1 MPTESFDATEP
12 SRRNLLKAGEWSI
25 CIGAGMSNALMPDW
39 NTISQRMLS
48 KAYGNP
54 VDKDEI
60 ELLRKNLGWS
70 LDSLLQHA
78 LNTYQLAGRTLE
90 NFNDDLA
97 AELYGTLLSAASAYG
112 VDTALTKL
120 LSNPYSRDPTVMLSI
135 ESFLTAQF
143 GQSSLMQL
151 ARLLLHA
158 KASSRNPISVLTFNA
173 DVLLHVALTLLQIRE
188 AFSTSGDLSPDFHYR
203 ALYRCTDRPNGKIP
217 IHHIHGSIT
226 PESANREARD
236 KLVFPESSYSQLASS
251 VYAWPQTVFL
261 STAQSS
267 RMVFVGLSMSDPNIR
282 RWLSWC
288 DGYRRAEISQRGATP
303 LFSCPHIWITTRS
316 TDWRIQRTKETGL
329 LHLGVRTAFIPSWD
343 ALESALGNLIG
354 L

>member
-1 MPTESFDATEP
+1 MPTEPFDATDP

-25 CIGAGMSNALMPDW
+25 CIGAGMSNSLTPDW
-39 NTISQRMLS
+39 NTISQQMLS
-48 KAYGNP
+48 NAYGKP

-78 LNTYQLAGRTLE
+78 LNTYQLSGRTLE

-97 AELYGTLLSAASAYG
+97 VELYRTVLSAASADG
-112 VDTALTKL
+112 IDIALAKL
-120 LSNPYSRDPTVMLSI
+120 LSDPYSRDPNQVLSL
-135 ESFLTAQF
+135 ESFLTARY

-151 ARLLLHA
+151 ARLLLRA
-158 KASSRNPISVLTFNA
+158 KAASRNPISVLTFNA
-173 DVLLHVALTLLQIRE
+173 DVLLHAALTLLQIRE
-188 AFSTSGDLSPDFHYR
+188 AFSNSGGLSPDFHYR
-203 ALYRCTDRPNGKIP
+203 ALYRSTDKPNGKIP

-226 PESANREARD
+226 PEPADREARD
-236 KLVFPESSYSQLASS
+236 KLIFPESSYSHLASS

-288 DGYRRAEISQRGATP
+288 DGYRRAEISRRGTSP
-303 LFSCPHIWITTRS
+303 DFSSQHIWITSRS
-316 TDWRIQRTKETGL
+316 TDCRIQRVKETGL
-329 LHLGVRTAFIPSWD
+329 LHLGVRTAFIPNWD